1 MNKFIKLIFTLAL
14 VITTTSFSTI
24 NIKASEAFTI
34 DSYNVTINA
43 HENGEIS
50 VIETISVN
58 YTYPRHGI
66 HVNIPTNYNMKFD
79 MGGNQVNKNYNFP
92 IKDIKVLS
100 DHEVEIASDRKGVQ
114 INLGSPNFLAQTL
127 ETYQISY
134 TIKASDL
141 NLNNLQVFYFNLINN
156 WDTTISNYSFD
167 ITLPKPFN
175 SESIEFYLGSTSN
188 NLEYV
193 HYEVIDNNIKGS
205 IELPISNNTPFVI
218 LIPLEHDY
226 FLYDTIN
233 TNSNLIF
240 FFSIIILFLS
250 CLIFKKHAKNKV
262 IALPPDFDQLKDIN
276 SSQLGYIMNG
286 YIDNNNITSI
296 LINWTNNGYVSMMED
311 QEILTLTKLIEL
323 PESSEA
329 YENILFTSLFANST
343 SINTNQIRENFE
355 FSMNECKKSLNI
367 SIKKKQKKVFYLQ
380 SKNYLLSTFIITIIS
395 SLLFINFNL
404 YSYFYS
410 YKEGVLATVTSLF
423 SLTCLFYCLF
433 ILNTKKHSLSTYTKI
448 SLYLIII
455 LMYAINLLT
464 LLICGQYGNTNIIYS
479 IVVSISTLLIAIVSQ
494 KMIKRTSY
502 GINTFSIIMELRQFI
517 LYTDN
522 EAIKELLVEQP
533 SLFNTILPY
542 AYSMDLSDIWID
554 KFKDLQILESENYL
568 STLETI
574 STNDLYKNIDIAL
587 LKTEKAMASI
597 SPLNKK

>member
-1 MNKFIKLIFTLAL
+1 MNKFIKLIFTLTL
-14 VITTTSFSTI
+14 VITTSFSTL
-24 NIKASEAFTI
+24 NVKASEAFTI
-34 DSYNVTINA
+34 DSYDVTINA

-66 HVNIPTNYNMKFD
+66 HVNIPINYNMKFD
-79 MGGNQVNKNYNFP
+79 MGGNQVNKNYHFP
-92 IKDIKVLS
+92 IKNIKVLS
-100 DHEVEIASDRKGVQ
+100 DHELEVASDRKGVQ

-134 TIKASDL
+134 TIKGSDL

-175 SESIEFYLGSTSN
+175 SESIEFYLGSSAS

-193 HYEVIDNNIKGS
+193 NYEVIENNIKGS

-226 FLYDTIN
+226 FLYDAIN
-233 TNSNLIF
+233 TNSNIIT

-250 CLIFKKHAKNKV
+250 CLIYKKHAKNKV
-262 IALPPDFDQLKDIN
+262 ISLPPDFDQLKDIS
-276 SSQLGYIMNG
+276 SSQIGYILNG

-296 LINWTNNGYVSMMED
+296 ILNWANNGYVSIMED
-311 QEILTLTKLIEL
+311 KGNLTLSKITEL
-323 PESSEA
+323 PESIET
-329 YENILFTSLFANST
+329 YENILFNSLFSNST
-343 SINTNQIRENFE
+343 SISTNQIRENFE
-355 FSMNECKKSLNI
+355 LTINKCKKSLNT
-367 SIKKKQKKVFYLQ
+367 SFKKKQKKVFCLQ
-380 SKNYLLSTFIITIIS
+380 SNNYLLSIFIITIIS

-410 YKEGVLATVTSLF
+410 YSESVLATATSLF
-423 SLTCLFYCLF
+423 SLTCIFYCLF
-433 ILNTKKHSLSTYTKI
+433 ILNTKKHSLSINTKT
-448 SLYLIII
+448 SLYFII
-455 LMYAINLLT
+455 LLMFVLNLLT
-464 LLICGQYGNTNIIYS
+464 LLICAQYGNTNFIYS
-479 IVVSISTLLIAIVSQ
+479 IVIAITTLLIAIVSQ

-517 LYTDN
+517 LYADN
-522 EAIKELLVEQP
+522 DAIKELLVEQP
-533 SLFNTILPY
+533 SLFHTLLPY
-542 AYSMDLSDIWID
+542 AYSMNISDIWID
-554 KFKDLQILESENYL
+554 KFKELLISESEYYL
-568 STLETI
+568 STLGTI
-574 STNDLYKNIDIAL
+574 SNNDLYKNIDIAL
-587 LKTEKAMASI
+587 LKTQKAMVSI